1 MRSGT
6 RHTITVWGSGAIFG
20 VAFLGMTALASA
32 APTAPGLTPLPDPSA
47 SAAPVVMPPPP
58 GPGESPVT
66 PPSVEVRRGLVAVE
80 QGGRITGVGVVLG
93 TDGRILSSLSA
104 ATGDDV
110 NVKLPDGRTVRAK
123 VGHRDKT
130 TDLALLVLQSGRW
143 TEGLRASEVDP
154 ANVSLRAVASTQT
167 NHATTVPLTLK
178 GRIDARSKDGQ
189 TPLAG
194 ALDFELPK
202 GATPL
207 AGAPLLDE
215 QGAVMGIF
223 VRACRPA
230 STPLVAPASPAP
242 NMLAPAK
249 TTDGGAPG
257 SGGKC
262 TPGWVAAPVSWIRSF
277 LVKTPSEAIAPSP
290 WLGIAGEPGASG
302 TTSGVRVLAV
312 APQSPAEKAG
322 LKGSSDRAKA
332 HLIVAVDGTP
342 VSTPEKLAEAI
353 AQHAVGDAV
362 KVMILDGEKLK
373 EVAVTLKAAP

>member
-1 MRSGT
+1 MRSGK
-6 RHTITVWGSGAIFG
+6 RHTVSGALVAAVLFG
-20 VAFLGMTALASA
+20 SSLASA
-32 APTAPGLTPLPDPSA
+32 APNAPGLAPLPDPSA
-47 SAAPVVMPPPP
+47 PPPSAAVPPPP
-58 GPGESPVT
+58 GPGESPVS

-154 ANVSLRAVASTQT
+154 ANVSLRAVATTQT

-178 GRIDARSKDGQ
+178 GRFDARSKDGQ

-223 VRACRPA
+223 VRVCRPA
-230 STPLVAPASPAP
+230 APAAPAPAP
-242 NMLAPAK
+242 NMLAPARGA
-249 TTDGGAPG
+249 DGGAP
-257 SGGKC
+257 SGKC
-262 TPGWVAAPVSWIRSF
+262 ALGWAAAPVSWIRSF
-277 LVKTPSEAIAPSP
+277 LVKTPTEAVAPSP
-290 WLGIAGEPGASG
+290 WLGIAGEARAAGS
-302 TTSGVRVLAV
+302 TSGVRVLAV

-362 KVMILDGEKLK
+362 KVMILEGEKLK

>member
-1 MRSGT
+1 MRC
-6 RHTITVWGSGAIFG
+6 
-20 VAFLGMTALASA
+20 LEALALLALVTIGRSAVA
-32 APTAPGLTPLPDPSA
+32 APTAPPSTPQLPDPNAPPPSA
-47 SAAPVVMPPPP
+47 VMPPPP
-58 GPGESPVT
+58 GPGESPAS

-123 VGHRDKT
+123 VGHRDKAM
-130 TDLALLVLQSGRW
+130 DLALLVLQSGRW

-154 ANVSLRAVASTQT
+154 ANVSLRAVASTQA

-178 GRIDARSKDGQ
+178 GRIEARSKDGQ
-189 TPLAG
+189 VPLAG
-194 ALDFELPK
+194 ALDLELPK

-207 AGAPLLDE
+207 AGAPLIDE
-215 QGAVMGIF
+215 QGAVMGVF

-230 STPLVAPASPAP
+230 AAHAAAPAP
-242 NMLAPAK
+242 NMLAPANGPARG
-249 TTDGGAPG
+249 TDGGAPL
-257 SGGKC
+257 GKC
-262 TPGWVAAPVSWIRSF
+262 NLGWVGAPVSWIRSF
-277 LVKTPSEAIAPSP
+277 LVKTPAEATAPSP
-290 WLGIAGEPGASG
+290 WLGIAGEPGSSG
-302 TTSGVRVLAV
+302 ATSGVRVLAV

-332 HLIVAVDGTP
+332 HLIVAVDGSP

-362 KVMILDGEKLK
+362 KVMILEGEKLK
-373 EVAVTLKAAP
+373 EIAVTLKAAP